1 MKRFDTEL
9 LLVFDEI
16 YKTRN
21 VTRAAENLGLPQSTV
36 SLGLGKLREHFND
49 RLFSRTAKGMEPTPR
64 AENAIADVRMAL
76 QALQHAL
83 LDQPVFDPS
92 GSTREFSIC
101 MTDISEIV
109 LLPRLLNYLR
119 EHGPG
124 IRVDISKISPDS
136 PQELADGTVDLA
148 VGFMPHLEAGFYQQT
163 LFDQHFVCLVSNAHP
178 RVREELSREALQREQ
193 FVLVRSSG
201 TGHAIVDKVLA
212 REHIA
217 RRVVLQLPSFLGVAR
232 IVAQTELLAIV
243 PHRYGAAMASSE
255 DIRILPIPL
264 ELPSFQ
270 VKQHWHERYHGDAS
284 NRWLRQVFAQL
295 FGRDAYGDG
304 GDETA
309 HS

>member
-1 MKRFDTEL
+1 MKRFDLEL
-9 LLVFDEI
+9 LLIFDEI
-16 YKTRN
+16 YKTKN
-21 VTRAAENLGLPQSTV
+21 VTRAADNLGLPQSTV

-64 AENAIADVRMAL
+64 AENAIEDVRRAI

-83 LDQPVFDPS
+83 ADQPVFDPA
-92 GSTREFSIC
+92 GSNREFRIC

-109 LLPRLLNYLR
+109 LVPRLLNYLR

-148 VGFMPHLEAGFYQQT
+148 VGFMPHLEAGFYQQV
-163 LFDQHFVCLVSNAHP
+163 LFDQHFVCLAAKHHP
-178 RVREELSREALQREQ
+178 RVRDSLSLEAMASEGH
-193 FVLVRSSG
+193 VMVRSSG
-201 TGHAIVDKVLA
+201 TGHAIVDKTLA
-212 REHIA
+212 SEGVQ

-243 PHRYGAAMASSE
+243 PYRYGASMMASE
-255 DIRILPIPL
+255 DIRMLPVPL

-270 VKQHWHERYHGDAS
+270 VKQHWHERYHADAS
-284 NRWLRQVFAQL
+284 NRWLRQVIADL
-295 FGRDAYGDG
+295 FG
-304 GDETA
+304 
-309 HS
+309 